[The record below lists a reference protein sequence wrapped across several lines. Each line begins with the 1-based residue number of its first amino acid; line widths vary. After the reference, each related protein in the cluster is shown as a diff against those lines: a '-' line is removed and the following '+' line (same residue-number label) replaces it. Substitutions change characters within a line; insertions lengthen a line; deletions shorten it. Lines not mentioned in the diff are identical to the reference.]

1 MSSEAGS
8 STLQKVADA
17 AEEFV
22 EKMMDT
28 ESPPN
33 ESNEEQSGGKLTL
46 EQRKAKMEQLR
57 KKLVCC
63 SYFNNVITSLN
74 YLRNSVHLNKPT
86 ELLS

>member
-57 KKLVCC
+57 KKLVCY
-63 SYFNNVITSLN
+63 SYFNNVVTSLN
-74 YLRNSVHLNKPT
+74 HSRNSVHLNKPT